1 MSTTL
6 KRKFKSS
13 IVCVKEKKI
22 KNENVKDLVV
32 SCYVNTIIEIVESF
46 STEWCNDCH
55 CMFAEK
61 VDIFYDDVIKCL
73 EKENTSVFKK
83 FEKSLETNREL
94 YDEEDVENALK
105 MLKCAIHRRRMC
117 TDNYIYFKN
126 MIINELCA

>member
-1 MSTTL
+1 M
-6 KRKFKSS
+6 
-13 IVCVKEKKI
+13 
-22 KNENVKDLVV
+22 
-32 SCYVNTIIEIVESF
+32 
-46 STEWCNDCH
+46 
-55 CMFAEK
+55 
-61 VDIFYDDVIKCL
+61 
-73 EKENTSVFKK
+73 KENTSVIKK

>member
-1 MSTTL
+1 M
-6 KRKFKSS
+6 
-13 IVCVKEKKI
+13 
-22 KNENVKDLVV
+22 
-32 SCYVNTIIEIVESF
+32 NTIIEMVESF
-46 STEWCNDCH
+46 SNEWCNNCH
-55 CMFAEK
+55 CKFDEK
-61 VDIFYDDVIKCL
+61 VDIFYDEVIICL
-73 EKENTSVFKK
+73 EKENTSVIKK